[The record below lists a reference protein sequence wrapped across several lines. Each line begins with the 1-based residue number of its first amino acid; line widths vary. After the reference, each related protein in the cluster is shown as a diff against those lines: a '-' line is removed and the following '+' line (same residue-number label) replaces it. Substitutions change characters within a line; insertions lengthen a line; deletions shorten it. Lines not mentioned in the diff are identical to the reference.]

1 MLQHNFPNGIN
12 FCNKLT
18 KQYSPTNYANNNWHR
33 DSLTNFPKFFL
44 NKFSQQI
51 SQTNFLKKF
60 PQQVSLTFF
69 PNNFLK
75 ENDPNKFQQ
84 QNSPIHFCNKFS

>member
-12 FCNKLT
+12 FRNKLT

-44 NKFSQQI
+44 NKFLQQI

-75 ENDPNKFQQ
+75 ENDRNKFQQ
-84 QNSPIHFCNKFS
+84 QTSPIHFCN